1 MKKTLVALATL
12 AVAGGAF
19 AQSGNARAIDG
30 SGVTI
35 FGVADANFN
44 RITVDGSAQSV
55 TRLVGGGSNESTRLG
70 FRGVEDIGGGWGAG
84 FWLEAGYNQDD
95 GTGQNSTIANTNNGD
110 KLTITTASTAPN
122 PLGSPA
128 VAASYSTATAS
139 YSLNGR
145 QGLTFNRAAVVS
157 LLNKG
162 FGEIRVGRDYN
173 PSFWNNTVF
182 DPFGTVGVGS
192 ANNVILGQA
201 SLNSQVSSNPV
212 PTVRTSNS
220 IGWLSNDMGGIRAQ
234 VQYAFSEVPAFCAN
248 NVGQT
253 NNLTNSNY
261 CPGQSG
267 DGNNLGFRLQYNS
280 GPIAVAMAN
289 SKTTYGNDTTAG
301 TSDRII
307 WTGATTQSAGTAL
320 ASTALYQGSPTRSTL
335 TVTNFA
341 GSYTVGAV
349 KVMAQLG
356 QQALADGATTSSSGR
371 KFNYTVLG
379 ATYASGAMTWKAS
392 YVTGKRS
399 EAAST
404 AAATGGANEDGSKTD
419 QIALG
424 FVYDLSKRSAV
435 YGTYSSLKATAGS
448 GSVGM
453 RATMGLNGDI
463 ISAGNS
469 ATTTGIDLGVRHR
482 F

>member
-35 FGVADANFN
+35 FGVADANIN

-95 GTGQNSTIANTNNGD
+95 GTGQNSTIANTFNGD
-110 KLTITTASTAPN
+110 KLTISTATTA
-122 PLGSPA
+122 
-128 VAASYSTATAS
+128 ASTAS

-192 ANNVILGQA
+192 ANNVILGIA
-201 SLNSQVSSNPV
+201 SLNSQISSNPV

-234 VQYAFSEVPAFCAN
+234 LQYAFSEVPAFCAN
-248 NVGQT
+248 NVAATVNTT
-253 NNLTNSNY
+253 NTNY
-261 CPGQSG
+261 CGGQSG

-280 GPIAVAMAN
+280 GPIALAMAN
-289 SKTTYGNDTTAG
+289 SKTTYGSDTLAG
-301 TSDRII
+301 TNASSVLQ
-307 WTGATTQSAGTAL
+307 ATSAQITA
-320 ASTALYQGSPTRSTL
+320 AAGGVSGLYQATPTRGTL

-349 KVMAQLG
+349 KVMAQMG
-356 QQALADGATTSSSGR
+356 QQALADATGTGASALSTGR
-371 KFNYTVLG
+371 KFNYTVLA
-379 ATYASGAMTWKAS
+379 ATYTSGAMTYKAS

-399 EAAST
+399 ESQGST
-404 AAATGGANEDGSKTD
+404 ATANEDGSKTD
-419 QIALG
+419 QVALG

-448 GSVGM
+448 GSAAM
-453 RATMGLNGDI
+453 RATMGLNGDVI
-463 ISAGNS
+463 AAGNT
-469 ATTTGIDLGVRHR
+469 ATTTGIDLGIRHR